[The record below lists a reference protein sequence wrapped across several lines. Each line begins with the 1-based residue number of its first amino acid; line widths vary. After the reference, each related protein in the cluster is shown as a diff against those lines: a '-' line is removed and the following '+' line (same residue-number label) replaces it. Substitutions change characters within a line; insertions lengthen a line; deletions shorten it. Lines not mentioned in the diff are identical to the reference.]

1 MNKLLDNPTVLLG
14 ISLFCFIMAL
24 TSAVIFVFV
33 DPPTLML
40 EAFLGYTIGGIAFF
54 VMGMIKGLE

>member
-1 MNKLLDNPTVLLG
+1 MNKFFDNPTVLLG

-24 TSAVIFVFV
+24 TSAIIFLLV
-33 DPPTLML
+33 DSPTLMP

-54 VMGMIKGLE
+54 VMGMLKGLE